1 MDFNRLAESY
11 VTAAMDAP
19 VVIRTMAQARDSV
32 AKRARKERLAII
44 SAVLNETVVRFAT
57 RPSRDELRELVQKV
71 IRALEGRSV
80 TALFQRSP
88 EALDV
93 REVERADGGVE
104 FVVYDVRDEEGQTR
118 FQQWRHYM
126 TRALHG
132 GGTTQPI
139 FQELDDELLVQR
151 FRLVVAHPRVASTED
166 ADADAEEEEEEEEEE
181 AGEEEEEEEQEVI
194 VQDRGRARHSYEEEA
209 SVEEQ
214 QVLALAP
221 GPGPEPEPEV
231 LVVDEEHEWYYRRS
245 REIMRAGAQQG
256 ADATASYIDSAY
268 STDVELTDDAE
279 LTEDEVA
286 AWRRNY
292 PANATRH
299 ERALNRHVDTFM
311 VQQARLQY
319 RSLAKG
325 HLQRAQQRLEE
336 EMGRVAE
343 GHEFGEGA
351 YVEMSNALRQAFL
364 ALEEL

>member
-1 MDFNRLAESY
+1 
-11 VTAAMDAP
+11 
-19 VVIRTMAQARDSV
+19 MAHARDSV
-32 AKRARKERLAII
+32 VKRARKERLAII

-80 TALFQRSP
+80 TTLFQRSS

-93 REVERADGGVE
+93 REVERADGEVE
-104 FVVYDVRDEEGQTR
+104 FVVYDVRDEEGRTR

-132 GGTTQPI
+132 GGTTQPT
-139 FQELDDELLVQR
+139 FQDLDDELLVQR

-166 ADADAEEEEEEEEEE
+166 ADADAEE
-181 AGEEEEEEEQEVI
+181 GEEEEEEEQEVI
-194 VQDRGRARHSYEEEA
+194 AQARGWDRHSHEEEA

-214 QVLALAP
+214 QVLALALVP
-221 GPGPEPEPEV
+221 EPEPEPEV
-231 LVVDEEHEWYYRRS
+231 LVVDDAERMRTATRAMSNGETEPEPALAPNPDAEHEWYHRRS
-245 REIMRAGAQQG
+245 REIMREGAQQG
-256 ADATASYIDSAY
+256 ADETASYIDSAY
-268 STDVELTDDAE
+268 STDVELSE
-279 LTEDEVA
+279 NEVA
-286 AWRRNY
+286 AWRRGY

-299 ERALNRHVDTFM
+299 ERALNRYVDTFM

-325 HLQRAQQRLEE
+325 HLQRVQQRLEE